1 MRQVMAFL
9 LMMGCTSVATS
20 ASQVGSGAAVGKRI
34 SACALLTPDVMEKF
48 DTAKPETRKLFTP
61 EEESIGANGTYCG
74 HGGVILQVNP
84 FARSEDLRKSPGKD
98 WQNVAGIGDTA
109 FFRNNRDRYAELM
122 VWTGPH
128 HFTIQLDVPTGGTVE
143 SIKPKAIGLAT
154 AIIPK
159 LR

>member
-1 MRQVMAFL
+1 MRQVMACL
-9 LMMGCTSVATS
+9 LVMGCTSAATS
-20 ASQVGSGAAVGKRI
+20 ASQAGSGAAVGKPI

-48 DTAKPETRKLFTP
+48 DTAEPATRKLFKP
-61 EEESIGANGTYCG
+61 EEESIGANGTYCA

-84 FARSEDLRKSPGKD
+84 FARSEDLLKSPGKD
-98 WQNVAGIGDTA
+98 WQNVTGIGDTA
-109 FFRNNRDRYAELM
+109 YFRNNRDRHAEVM

-154 AIIPK
+154 AIAAK

>member
-1 MRQVMAFL
+1 MRQVMAVL
-9 LMMGCTSVATS
+9 LMLGCTAVAGA
-20 ASQVGSGAAVGKRI
+20 ASQARGGAAVGKRI

-84 FARSEDLRKSPGKD
+84 FARSEELRQSPGKD
-98 WQNVAGIGDTA
+98 WQSVSGVGDTA
-109 FFRNNRDRYAELM
+109 FFRNNRDSYAELM

-128 HFTIQLDVPTGGTVE
+128 HFTIQLDVPTGATVE
-143 SIKPKAIGLAT
+143 SIKPKAMGLAA
-154 AIIPK
+154 AIVPK